1 MKLIIVTGL
10 SGSGKSTALHV
21 LEDLGYYCVDNLPA
35 SLLPALAKEMVEQ
48 AELNYQQVAVGIDAR
63 NPPAD
68 LEQFVRIRHDLR
80 ESGIL
85 VEIFFFDADTPTLLQ
100 RFSETRRK
108 HPLTSRGLLL
118 PEAIAKER
126 QLLEPL
132 RASAQLCFD
141 TTHTHQ
147 HQLRDL
153 IVDRVGRRMGD
164 VLSILFISFGYKHGI
179 PADADYVF
187 DLRCLPNPHWE
198 PHLRPLTGHD
208 RAVVNFLEKSPLVE
222 VMYQVLESFIA
233 SWIPHFEADNRSY
246 LTIALG
252 CTGGQH
258 RSVYVT
264 ERLGRH
270 FRAQRPNVQIR
281 HRELHS

>member
-21 LEDLGYYCVDNLPA
+21 LEDLGYYCVDNLPV

-48 AELNYQQVAVGIDAR
+48 PELDYQRVAVGIDAR

-68 LEQFVRIRHDLR
+68 LEQFSRIRHDLR
-80 ESGIL
+80 DAGVL
-85 VEIFFFDADTPTLLQ
+85 VEIFFLDADTPTLLK

-108 HPLTSRGLLL
+108 HPLTNRGFFL
-118 PEAIAKER
+118 PEAIGKER
-126 QLLEPL
+126 KLLEPF

-141 TTHTHQ
+141 TTRTHQ

-153 IVDRVGRRMGD
+153 IVDRVGRRIGEA
-164 VLSILFISFGYKHGI
+164 LSILFVSFGYKHGI
-179 PADADYVF
+179 PADTDYLF

-208 RAVVNFLEKSPLVE
+208 QAVVEFLEKNPLVE
-222 VMYQVLESFIA
+222 EMYQSIKGFIET
-233 SWIPHFEADNRSY
+233 WLPRFEANNRSY

-258 RSVYVT
+258 RSVYFT
-264 ERLGRH
+264 ERLGRY
-270 FRAQRPNVQIR
+270 FCSQRPNVQIR
-281 HRELHS
+281 HRELP